1 MLQDLVD
8 CAIKL
13 WSKYM
18 VRKDAYFFTVGR
30 ILPLI
35 KDKSYFW
42 VGVQSPS
49 SYKYLFPINSGHLIE
64 SANSTKER
72 FLTSDISLSLYELI
86 NGSVQ
91 SLPQLLILRIHF
103 ELL

>member
-42 VGVQSPS
+42 VGRS
-49 SYKYLFPINSGHLIE
+49 
-64 SANSTKER
+64 
-72 FLTSDISLSLYELI
+72 ISKFI
-86 NGSVQ
+86 
-91 SLPQLLILRIHF
+91 
-103 ELL
+103 